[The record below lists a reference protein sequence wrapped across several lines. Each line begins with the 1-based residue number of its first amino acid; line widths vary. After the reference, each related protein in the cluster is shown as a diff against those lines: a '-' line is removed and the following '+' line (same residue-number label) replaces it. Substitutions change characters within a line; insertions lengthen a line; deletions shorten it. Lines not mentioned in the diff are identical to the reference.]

1 MSQRDDLLMELRE
14 SLPMAPAELRE
25 HVRRIAAE
33 AESEPRQRAWRRA
46 FVVAVPVALAIVG
59 AAVPLPG
66 GKAGRH
72 GCRHARYRR
81 RS

>member
-1 MSQRDDLLMELRE
+1 
-14 SLPMAPAELRE
+14 
-25 HVRRIAAE
+25 
-33 AESEPRQRAWRRA
+33 
-46 FVVAVPVALAIVG
+46 VVAVPVALAIVG